1 MNIHVEWYNWSSGV
15 PGPGFENCYFTS
27 KFEQGA
33 EKFEGMQGEWIGKS
47 DWLIQTSHSWPKR
60 SFMTWPLLTACLSLA
75 WLLCSSTL
83 DLIIHLL
90 IHLANTDWAPTV
102 CQDLYKLW
110 RHPKELTLFCS
121 RAFVLAVF
129 SWTTPAP
136 TPHHSVFKGEKNGII
151 FSVWKLTPE
160 PCEDKFCHSS
170 ILLLPEASKRV

>member
-83 DLIIHLL
+83 GLIIHLL

-129 SWTTPAP
+129 SWTTPA
-136 TPHHSVFKGEKNGII
+136 HSLFLAI
-151 FSVWKLTPE
+151 FSVFRSQPKHIPVGPDPFWPPGVKCAVINRHLSNP
-160 PCEDKFCHSS
+160 F
-170 ILLLPEASKRV
+170 I